1 MRESV
6 SQSRRSAMHAF
17 REREVPSGISRD
29 ILVCWL
35 GDLGPREGGKG
46 ENRKAPR
53 EQITRKVHRRLNTFV
68 IYDQST
74 MIGHTEEQRVLHHH
88 QAWQISPTCVPLQ
101 RPIFAR
107 FQ

>member
-53 EQITRKVHRRLNTFV
+53 EQITRKVHRRLNTF
-68 IYDQST
+68 DWPHR
-74 MIGHTEEQRVLHHH
+74 GAEG
-88 QAWQISPTCVPLQ
+88 APSPSGMANLSYVVPLQ